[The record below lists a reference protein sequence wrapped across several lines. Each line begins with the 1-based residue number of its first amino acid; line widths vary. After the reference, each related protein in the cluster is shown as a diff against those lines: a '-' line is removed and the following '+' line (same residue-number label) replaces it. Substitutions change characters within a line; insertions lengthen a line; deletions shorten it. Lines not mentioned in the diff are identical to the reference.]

1 MCLALQALAAL
12 SLLLQASAEAPVPAA
27 GADARRASH
36 ARMLAYLAEPARR
49 LEYDKIFIG
58 EWELP
63 GLHAALAA
71 LAPGK
76 QAQKR
81 WDLLGKIAMVELRQG
96 KTESAVEHFAEACA
110 LLPRL
115 EGKVEHEAM
124 LKTRFYLGLSWLRL
138 GETQNC
144 VARHTSESCLVPIGK
159 GGVHQDQQGSRK
171 AIEVFTAL
179 LADAPEDLTARWL
192 LNLAYMTLGEYPEHV
207 PPALVVPPSAFA
219 SDEAFPRFVDVAP
232 QLGVNSMTLAGGAI
246 ADDFDNDGVF
256 DLVTSEVLPSG
267 QLRLFKGQPDG
278 TFVERTEAANLK
290 GIGGGLNCIQT
301 DYDNDGWLD
310 ILVPRGAWLY
320 EQGRVAES
328 LLHNE
333 GDGTFLD
340 VTFAAGLAEANYPT
354 QAVAWA
360 DYDNDGDLDLYMAN
374 ESSPR
379 IDAPSQL
386 FRNEGNGR
394 FVDVAAAAGV
404 LNQRYAKGCCWGDY
418 DGDRYPDLY
427 VSNLGDDRLYHNKRD
442 GTFEDVAARLSVLGP
457 ERSFPVWF
465 FDYDN
470 DGALDLYVSSY
481 WTKVGPYVLDLLG
494 GQSNAELARL
504 FRGDG
509 HGGFRDVT
517 REVGLTDISI
527 TMGANFGDLDDDGF
541 LDFYL
546 STGFP
551 DYEALVPNRM
561 YWNRGGKRFADVTT
575 NGGFGHLQKGHGVAF
590 ADLDRDGDTDVFAEM
605 GGAFPGDAFGNALFQ
620 NPGFGRHWIEVQ
632 ALGVKSNRAGI
643 GARIRCEVSENG
655 VKRSIYRHVNS
666 GGSFGANPLRQHLG
680 LGSATRID
688 VLEIYWP
695 TSDLTQTFRDVAVD
709 ARVRITEGVDELR
722 PIP

>member
-1 MCLALQALAAL
+1 MLPSLSALAAL
-12 SLLLQASAEAPVPAA
+12 PLLLQAAGRAPEAPGPE
-27 GADARRASH
+27 ARRASH
-36 ARMLAYLAEPARR
+36 QRMLAYLADPARM

-58 EWELP
+58 QWEFPALQ
-63 GLHAALAA
+63 AALAA
-71 LAPGK
+71 LPPGK

-81 WDLLGKIAMVELRQG
+81 WDLLGKLGLIDLRQG
-96 KTESAVEHFAEACA
+96 RTESAVERFTEACA
-110 LLPRL
+110 LLPKL
-115 EGKVEHEAM
+115 EGKAEREAL

-159 GGVHQDQQGSRK
+159 GGVHQEQTGSRK

-179 LADAPEDLTARWL
+179 LADAPDDLTSRWL
-192 LNLAYMTLGEYPEHV
+192 LNLAYMTVGEYPDHV
-207 PPALVVPPSAFA
+207 PPALVVPPAAFA
-219 SDEAFPRFVDVAP
+219 SDEPFPRFTDVAP
-232 QLGVNSMTLAGGAI
+232 KLGVNSTTLAGGAI

-256 DLVTSEVLPSG
+256 DLVASEVLPTG
-267 QLRLFKGQPDG
+267 QLRMFKGQRDG
-278 TFVERTEAANLK
+278 TFVERTREANLT
-290 GIGGGLNCIQT
+290 GIVGGLNCIQT

-320 EQGRVAES
+320 EQGRVAQS

-333 GDGTFLD
+333 GDGTFTD

-354 QAVAWA
+354 QAVGWA
-360 DYDNDGDLDLYMAN
+360 DYDNDGDLDLYKAN
-374 ESSPR
+374 ESTPR

-386 FRNEGNGR
+386 FRNEGNGT
-394 FVDVAAAAGV
+394 FVDVAKAAGV
-404 LNQRYAKGCCWGDY
+404 TNDRFAKGCCWGDY
-418 DGDRYPDLY
+418 DGDRFPDLY
-427 VSNLGDDRLYHNKRD
+427 VSNLGDDRLYHNKKD
-442 GTFEDVAARLSVLGP
+442 GTFEDVAVKLGVLGP

-504 FRGDG
+504 FQNDG

-546 STGFP
+546 ATGFP

-620 NPGFGRHWIEVQ
+620 NPGFGRHWLEVEVH
-632 ALGVKSNRAGI
+632 GVKSNRAGI
-643 GARIRCEVSENG
+643 GARIRCEVTENG

-680 LGSATRID
+680 LGAATRVD

-695 TSDLTQTFRDVAVD
+695 TSDLTQTFRDVAAD
-709 ARVRITEGVDELR
+709 ARVQVNEGVDELR
-722 PIP
+722 PLD